1 MNHPCN
7 HQGSHQ
13 CSTLLNILLA
23 IIYLSHEFG
32 HGSIDIL
39 ECLTLAFL
47 LLPFWEGVGGYV
59 FLRTSISFSKPKIVN
74 LLVVPWF
81 DNFTL
86 FLFCYYQLF
95 FFTTICPKSED
106 LIFHYLF
113 HLGEYL
119 KHQEVVLGKISI
131 HMKKIALKR

>member
-13 CSTLLNILLA
+13 CSTLLNIFLA

-32 HGSIDIL
+32 LGSIHIL
-39 ECLTLAFL
+39 EFLTLAFL
-47 LLPFWEGVGGYV
+47 LLPFWEGVGGSV
-59 FLRTSISFSKPKIVN
+59 FVVYTLKLSKPKIVN

-81 DNFTL
+81 DKFPI
-86 FLFCYYQLF
+86 FLFCYYQF
-95 FFTTICPKSED
+95 FFYHHFSWEWRSYFS
-106 LIFHYLF
+106 LSL
-113 HLGEYL
+113 HLGEFL

-131 HMKKIALKR
+131 HMKKIALKQ